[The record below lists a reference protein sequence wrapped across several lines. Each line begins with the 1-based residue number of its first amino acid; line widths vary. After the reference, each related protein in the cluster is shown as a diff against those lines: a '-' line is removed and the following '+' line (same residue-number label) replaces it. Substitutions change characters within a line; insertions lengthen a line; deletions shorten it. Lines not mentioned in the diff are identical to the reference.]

1 MNTNKT
7 IIIVFLVLVSFSAL
21 GYTAETR
28 IIEHPRQLVDPNT
41 TGKLQLIIGVGA
53 TPKYLEEWVSTPT
66 STPARVDRI
75 KEIKPEQTAYI
86 GFFVTG
92 YSLDKNKNVNCAVD
106 VTIYNPKGQV
116 LFSLPQ
122 YAKINGSNEE
132 NGFLALDPAL
142 DFTLEASDPEG
153 TYKIEGIITDNIS
166 GKTAALTYELKLN
179 KK

>member
-1 MNTNKT
+1 M
-7 IIIVFLVLVSFSAL
+7 
-21 GYTAETR
+21 G
-28 IIEHPRQLVDPNT
+28 
-41 TGKLQLIIGVGA
+41 
-53 TPKYLEEWVSTPT
+53 
-66 STPARVDRI
+66 
-75 KEIKPEQTAYI
+75 
-86 GFFVTG
+86 
-92 YSLDKNKNVNCAVD
+92 
-106 VTIYNPKGQV
+106 NPKGQV